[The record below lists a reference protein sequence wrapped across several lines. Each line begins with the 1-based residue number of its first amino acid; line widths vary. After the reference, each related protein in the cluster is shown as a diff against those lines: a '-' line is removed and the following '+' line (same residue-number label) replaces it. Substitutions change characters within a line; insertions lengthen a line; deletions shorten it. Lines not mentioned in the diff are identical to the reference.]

1 MWKLISYSNLKI
13 PLKPYKSNYSVGIV
27 ENDSGQRK
35 IAQINK
41 KYSNLLSIGMYGKI
55 ESINDINGDIDIFIP
70 ELDDIKTDGNKVALI
85 TGSSRGIGRAI
96 AIELAKKGF
105 NIIINNNECENEG
118 IETAHEINKIT
129 NAIFVTCDI
138 TNPNQINK
146 MIEKTI
152 SEYGKIDVLVNNAG
166 IAIDKRFE
174 NMTLDQWEQVISVNL
189 TGAFN
194 CTKAVID
201 HMQKQGGGNIINI
214 SSVIGEIGN
223 IGQANYAASKGGLIA
238 FTKSLA
244 KEYAKDEI
252 YVNAIAPGF
261 IKTKMTEA
269 IPAGNMKLIK
279 EQIPLGR
286 LGTPEEVAK
295 VVRFLVAESSY
306 ITGQVINVNGGLYV

>member
-1 MWKLISYSNLKI
+1 MYFKNKVVWITGASSGIGEALTYEFAQQGAKLIISSNQQSELEKVRSTCESMGSECYI
-13 PLKPYKSNYSVGIV
+13 QFLDVTEIDKMQSVT
-27 ENDSGQRK
+27 D
-35 IAQINK
+35 
-41 KYSNLLSIGMYGKI
+41 NL
-55 ESINDINGDIDIFIP
+55 
-70 ELDDIKTDGNKVALI
+70 
-85 TGSSRGIGRAI
+85 
-96 AIELAKKGF
+96 
-105 NIIINNNECENEG
+105 
-118 IETAHEINKIT
+118 
-129 NAIFVTCDI
+129 
-138 TNPNQINK
+138 
-146 MIEKTI
+146 I

-166 IAIDKRFE
+166 IAIDKKFE
-174 NMTLDQWEQVISVNL
+174 NMTLDQWKQVISVNL

-201 HMQKQGGGNIINI
+201 HMQKQGGGTIINI

-244 KEYAKDEI
+244 KEYAKDGI

-269 IPAGNMKLIK
+269 IPSGNMRAIL

-295 VVRFLVAESSY
+295 VVRFLVAESSN
-306 ITGQVINVNGGLYV
+306 ITGQVINVNGGLYM

>member
-13 PLKPYKSNYSVGIV
+13 PLKPYKSNYSIGIV

-35 IAQINK
+35 IVQINK
-41 KYSNLLSIGMYGKI
+41 KYSNQLSIGMDGII
-55 ESINDINGDIDIFIP
+55 EFINGINGNIDVFIP
-70 ELDDIKTDGNKVALI
+70 EFDEIKNTGNKVALI

-96 AIELAKKGF
+96 AFELAKSGF
-105 NIIINNNECENEG
+105 DIIINNNEYESEG
-118 IETAHEINKIT
+118 IETANEINNIT
-129 NAIFVTCDI
+129 SATFITCDI
-138 TNPNQINK
+138 TKPDQINQ

-174 NMTLDQWEQVISVNL
+174 NMTLDQWERVISVNL

-261 IKTKMTEA
+261 IKTKMTDV
-269 IPAGNMKLIK
+269 IPPGNMKEIIG
-279 EQIPLGR
+279 QIPLGR

-295 VVRFLVAESSY
+295 VVGFLVVESSY

>member
-1 MWKLISYSNLKI
+1 MWKLISYSDLKI
-13 PLKPYKSNYSVGIV
+13 PLKPYKSNYSIGIV

-41 KYSNLLSIGMYGKI
+41 KYSNQLSIGMYGEI
-55 ESINDINGDIDIFIP
+55 EFINGINGNIDVFIP
-70 ELDDIKTDGNKVALI
+70 ELDDIKSDGNKVALI

-96 AIELAKKGF
+96 AIELAKNGF
-105 NIIINNNECENEG
+105 DIIINNSKYEKEG
-118 IETAHEINKIT
+118 IETANEINKIT
-129 NAIFVTCDI
+129 AAIHIKCDI
-138 TNPNQINK
+138 TNPDQINK
-146 MIEKTI
+146 MVEKTI

-194 CTKAVID
+194 CTKAVIK

-223 IGQANYAASKGGLIA
+223 TGQANYAASKGGLIA

-261 IKTKMTEA
+261 IKTKMTDA
-269 IPAGNMKLIK
+269 IPVGNMKMIL

>member
-13 PLKPYKSNYSVGIV
+13 PLKPYKSNYSIGIV

-35 IAQINK
+35 IVQINK
-41 KYSNLLSIGMYGKI
+41 KYSNQLSIGMDGII
-55 ESINDINGDIDIFIP
+55 EFINGINGNIDVFIP
-70 ELDDIKTDGNKVALI
+70 EFDEIKNTGNKVALI

-96 AIELAKKGF
+96 AFELAKSGF
-105 NIIINNNECENEG
+105 DIIINNNEYESEG
-118 IETAHEINKIT
+118 IETANEINNIT
-129 NAIFVTCDI
+129 SATFITCDI
-138 TNPNQINK
+138 TKPDQINQ

-174 NMTLDQWEQVISVNL
+174 NMTLDQWERVISVNL

-201 HMQKQGGGNIINI
+201 HMEKQGGGNIINI

-269 IPAGNMKLIK
+269 IPPGSMKEIIG
-279 EQIPLGR
+279 QIPLGR

-295 VVRFLVAESSY
+295 VVRFLVVESSY

>member
-1 MWKLISYSNLKI
+1 
-13 PLKPYKSNYSVGIV
+13 
-27 ENDSGQRK
+27 
-35 IAQINK
+35 
-41 KYSNLLSIGMYGKI
+41 
-55 ESINDINGDIDIFIP
+55 
-70 ELDDIKTDGNKVALI
+70 
-85 TGSSRGIGRAI
+85 
-96 AIELAKKGF
+96 
-105 NIIINNNECENEG
+105 
-118 IETAHEINKIT
+118 
-129 NAIFVTCDI
+129 
-138 TNPNQINK
+138 

-152 SEYGKIDVLVNNAG
+152 SKYGQINVLVNNAG

-174 NMTLDQWEQVISVNL
+174 NMTLDQWERVISVNL

-261 IKTKMTEA
+261 IKTKMTDV
-269 IPAGNMKLIK
+269 IPPGNMKAIL

-295 VVRFLVAESSY
+295 VVRFLVLESSY

>member
-1 MWKLISYSNLKI
+1 MWKLISYSDLKI
-13 PLKPYKSNYSVGIV
+13 PLKPYKSNYSIGIV
-27 ENDSGQRK
+27 ENDSSQRK
-35 IAQINK
+35 ITQINK
-41 KYSNLLSIGMYGKI
+41 KYSNQLSIGMYGKI
-55 ESINDINGDIDIFIP
+55 ECINGINGDINVFIP
-70 ELDDIKTDGNKVALI
+70 ELDDVKTDGNKVALI

-96 AIELAKKGF
+96 AIELAKNEF
-105 NIIINNNECENEG
+105 DIIINNNEYEKEG
-118 IETAHEINKIT
+118 IETANEINQIT
-129 NAIFVTCDI
+129 NAAFIKCDI
-138 TNPNQINK
+138 INPDQVNK

-166 IAIDKRFE
+166 IAIDKKFE
-174 NMTLDQWEQVISVNL
+174 NMTLDQWKQVISVNL

-201 HMQKQGGGNIINI
+201 HMQKQGGGTIINI

-244 KEYAKDEI
+244 KEYAKDGI

-269 IPAGNMKLIK
+269 IPSGNMRAIL

-306 ITGQVINVNGGLYV
+306 ITGQVINVNGGLYM

>member
-1 MWKLISYSNLKI
+1 MWKLISYSDLKV
-13 PLKPYKSNYSVGIV
+13 PLKPYKSNYAIGIV

-41 KYSNLLSIGMYGKI
+41 KYSNQLSIGMYGEI
-55 ESINDINGDIDIFIP
+55 EFANGINGKIDVFIP
-70 ELDDIKTDGNKVALI
+70 DLDDIKTEGNKVALI

-96 AIELAKKGF
+96 AIELAKNGF
-105 NIIINNNECENEG
+105 DIIINNNESEKEG
-118 IETAHEINKIT
+118 IETANEINKIS
-129 NAIFVTCDI
+129 NAIFITCDI
-138 TNPNQINK
+138 TNPDQINK

-152 SEYGKIDVLVNNAG
+152 DEYGKIDVLVNNAG

-174 NMTLDQWEQVISVNL
+174 NMTFDQWEKVISVNL

-194 CTKAVID
+194 CTKAVIN

-214 SSVIGEIGN
+214 SSIIGEIGN
-223 IGQANYAASKGGLIA
+223 TGQANYAASKGGLIA

-244 KEYAKDEI
+244 KEYAMDEI

-261 IKTKMTEA
+261 IKTKMTDI
-269 IPAGNMKLIK
+269 IPAGNMKEIL
-279 EQIPLGR
+279 EQLPLGR

-306 ITGQVINVNGGLYV
+306 ITGQVINVNGGIYV